1 LAFSA
6 TPKPI
11 APNKHK
17 KLVLFILLEEK
28 LQTQEIRVQISKGVC
43 FVSMLKETDI
53 AAQKK
58 RF

>member
-1 LAFSA
+1 M
-6 TPKPI
+6 

-17 KLVLFILLEEK
+17 KLVLFVVLEER
-28 LQTQEIRVQISKGVC
+28 LQTKESRVQSSKGVC
-43 FVSMLKETDI
+43 FASMLKEREI

>member
-1 LAFSA
+1 LAFSS

-17 KLVLFILLEEK
+17 KLVLFVVSEER
-28 LQTQEIRVQISKGVC
+28 LQTQEIRVQSSKGVC
-43 FVSMLKETDI
+43 FVSMLKEREI
-53 AAQKK
+53 AAPKK